1 MDRTEQ
7 VVDQKE
13 YQKLV
18 NQKEPKP
25 TLLKNIMWAFV
36 VGGSICA
43 IGQAFLNYFVSKGA
57 SPKEA
62 GVPVAIIMVFLGAFF
77 TGLGWY
83 DLLGKVAGAGSAVP
97 ITGFA
102 NSVVSPAME
111 FRREGLVMG
120 VGAKMFLIAGPVIVF
135 GVMTSAVI
143 GLIYYLFAR

>member
-1 MDRTEQ
+1 MDRTQQ

-25 TLLKNIMWAFV
+25 TLLKNIIWAFI
-36 VGGSICA
+36 VGGLICVL
-43 IGQAFLNYFVSKGA
+43 GQVFLNYFVSKGI

-62 GVPVAIIMVFLGAFF
+62 GTPVAIIMVFLGAFF

-83 DLLGKVAGAGSAVP
+83 DLLGKVAGAGSVVP

-135 GVMTSAVI
+135 GVITSAAV